1 MSDIRFSQAASAYQD
16 ALRAAQNIV
25 EKTSGGSGAEETKS
39 ASSTSFLD
47 MVGTALKGAVDTGY
61 KSEAVSTKS
70 LLGKANMTDVVTAVA
85 DAETALNTVVAIRDR
100 VINAY
105 QDIIKMPV

>member
-1 MSDIRFSQAASAYQD
+1 MSDIRFSKAASAYQD
-16 ALRAAQNIV
+16 AFRAAQNIV
-25 EKTSGGSGAEETKS
+25 EKTSIGGGDESKS
-39 ASSTSFLD
+39 ANKTSFSE
-47 MVGTALKGAVDTGY
+47 MVGTALQGAVDTGY

-70 LLGKANMTDVVTAVA
+70 MLGKASMTDVVIAVA